1 MPAPVHPDG
10 FRQLPSVVT
19 WLSAVGRP
27 PISRLRVLDAARVLA
42 LSSAAAAAAAGSEA
56 AERRQRRPRSMSP
69 TSPDSAHAAK
79 RVRLE
84 RHRNAAQ
91 HGGRHSVRLEVG
103 ARVEALYADGYWY
116 DAVIASLH
124 FADQHLPSAAPPG
137 VGGGDR
143 GPGVGESAQPD
154 SAPAAA
160 AVEGTGMAEPAQS
173 VAGEG
178 AHGEGGT
185 PGGSAHPR
193 RDGAGGT
200 REVTGV
206 VVAWDDG
213 DPADTFKAPDQLRAR
228 KAVREAK
235 GRSRAVGRGGSGEST
250 SKSRGGGGRR
260 IEAEVWPELGDNV
273 EMKKNLGALG
283 WQWCHGTCIAVDK
296 KKNLFCARVT
306 HDVWWEGSIIVPKDD
321 VDWYSVL
328 VGWRARAA
336 DPDNY
341 DAPVWPKGNRFVRTF
356 CKVLFIVTL
365 YRKVLGC

>member
-1 MPAPVHPDG
+1 MPAPEHPDG

-27 PISRLRVLDAARVLA
+27 PISRLRMLDAARVLA

-143 GPGVGESAQPD
+143 GLA
-154 SAPAAA
+154 APLR
-160 AVEGTGMAEPAQS
+160 
-173 VAGEG
+173 
-178 AHGEGGT
+178 GG
-185 PGGSAHPR
+185 R
-193 RDGAGGT
+193 
-200 REVTGV
+200 
-206 VVAWDDG
+206 
-213 DPADTFKAPDQLRAR
+213 
-228 KAVREAK
+228 AK
-235 GRSRAVGRGGSGEST
+235 GALRGALVGARTRAVQMMVRSLCSHVV
-250 SKSRGGGGRR
+250 RR
-260 IEAEVWPELGDNV
+260 VNA
-273 EMKKNLGALG
+273 
-283 WQWCHGTCIAVDK
+283 
-296 KKNLFCARVT
+296 
-306 HDVWWEGSIIVPKDD
+306 S
-321 VDWYSVL
+321 S
-328 VGWRARAA
+328 
-336 DPDNY
+336 
-341 DAPVWPKGNRFVRTF
+341 
-356 CKVLFIVTL
+356 
-365 YRKVLGC
+365 